1 MPTLVTI
8 DGQSFSE
15 DRAKVSVFDRGFL
28 YGDSVF
34 ETVRTYSGRPFA
46 LDAHLERLRWSAS
59 RVYIELP
66 VGIDVLRAE
75 VLRTLEAAN
84 NPESMIRVMV
94 TRGKGELGLDPA
106 LATDPTRVI
115 IVAPLHPPPPEAYAR
130 GVKVV
135 TFRTQR
141 IADATDAAGAKIAN
155 YLIAVLA
162 TRQARRTGAVEAL
175 IVDSQGR
182 VVEGTSSNVFAVM
195 GGRLLTPPDE
205 LGILPGITRARVL
218 EAAQALRIAVEFRA
232 LEVEELLAADEV
244 FISSSIREI
253 LPVVGVDASTVGSGG
268 PGPLTV
274 ELLRKFRENVSK
286 AAG

>member
-8 DGQSFSE
+8 DGQSFAE
-15 DRAKVSVFDRGFL
+15 GDAKISVFDRGFL

-46 LDAHLERLRWSAS
+46 LDEHLERLRWSAS
-59 RVYIELP
+59 RVFIELP
-66 VGIDVLRAE
+66 VGIDVLRSE
-75 VLRTLEAAN
+75 VLETLARAG
-84 NPESMIRVMV
+84 NPESVIRVMI
-94 TRGKGELGLDPA
+94 TRGGGELGLDPD
-106 LATDPTRVI
+106 LATHPTRVI
-115 IVAPLHPPPPEAYAR
+115 IVAPLRTPAPEAYTR

-162 TRQARRTGAVEAL
+162 TRQARRAGAVESL

-182 VVEGTSSNVFAVM
+182 VVEGTSSNVFAVV

-218 EAAQALRIAVEFRA
+218 DAARVLGIAVEFRA
-232 LEVEELLAADEV
+232 LDIERLVAADEV

-253 LPVVGVDASTVGSGG
+253 LPVVTIDAATVATGV
-268 PGPLTV
+268 PGPLTGA
-274 ELLRKFRENVSK
+274 LLGKFRENTSK
-286 AAG
+286 PAA